1 MKEKVLSMVS
11 KAIERS
17 TEQELCGR
25 APLCE
30 IGIWY
35 QPKRPYKLSIGKKE
49 EDDKAKEQRL
59 IP

>member
-17 TEQELCGR
+17 TEQELRGR

-35 QPKRPYKLSIGKKE
+35 QPQKPLHAVEYKKVKVEKKVGV
-49 EDDKAKEQRL
+49 K
-59 IP
+59 